1 MWEWMGLTGYGLRS
15 MLEAATLSHDTPQ
28 KRPLKMA
35 TFFCE
40 KFFQHSSGP
49 NSLFCLT

>member
-15 MLEAATLSHDTPQ
+15 MPEAAPYQTTRHK

-35 TFFCE
+35 TFFFE
-40 KFFQHSSGP
+40 KFAQHSSGP
-49 NSLFCLT
+49 NSLFRLT